1 MKGKLYKYFALFD
14 FADDGINVTFPDLP
28 GCITCGYTKD
38 EAIEM
43 AKEALMLYLEDMI
56 EENIPRATQVN
67 YSMLK
72 PSEQVLLIEVQ
83 L

>member
-56 EENIPRATQVN
+56 EENIPQATQVN
-67 YSMLK
+67 YSILK
-72 PSEQVLLIEVQ
+72 PSKQMFFIEVQ

>member
-1 MKGKLYKYFALFD
+1 MERKLYKYYAILD
-14 FADDGINVTFPDLP
+14 FADDGISVTFPDLP

-38 EAIEM
+38 EAVQM

-56 EENIPRATQVN
+56 EENIPQATQIKNSV
-67 YSMLK
+67 LK
-72 PSEQVLLIEVQ
+72 PSEQAFLIEIQ